1 MFDKMTSVKMFHS
14 FLEFLVLENLQETKL
29 DVPIQ
34 YFWYINQKM
43 HKSFNV
49 TNELGSRNRGFYI
62 SDAIS

>member
-49 TNELGSRNRGFYI
+49 TNELGT
-62 SDAIS
+62 